1 MIVCL
6 WPTVEKNSHSQKQ
19 QIMIKAIHFSTREKN
34 KTVYRH
40 GPRSGKAE
48 DILVA
53 ERRIN

>member
-1 MIVCL
+1 M
-6 WPTVEKNSHSQKQ
+6 PMAYSREEFTQSETADND
-19 QIMIKAIHFSTREKN
+19 KAIHFSTREKS